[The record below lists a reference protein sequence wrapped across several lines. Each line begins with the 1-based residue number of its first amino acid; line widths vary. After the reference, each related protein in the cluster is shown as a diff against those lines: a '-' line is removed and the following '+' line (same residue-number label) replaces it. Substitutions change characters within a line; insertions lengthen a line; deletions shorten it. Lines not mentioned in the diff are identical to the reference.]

1 MGNKRKEMQ
10 KAADESFAHIRNIM
24 KFSDD
29 TMFDVGAVKAMFDTA
44 FMCGIEYVK
53 NIVKKL

>member
-10 KAADESFAHIRNIM
+10 KAADESFAHIRNIL
-24 KFSDD
+24 KFSDN
-29 TMFDVGAVKAMFDTA
+29 TVFDVSEVKSMFDTA